1 MAEAIYFNNTKA
13 NNRME
18 DINNLKRKAAQYKEI
33 VGNTRAYRE
42 AWQKGLKDSIVD
54 RLTELTKAV
63 ELDAEIEVK
72 STIENLEAIV
82 LSLGEVKS
90 GIWENVNDNVKR
102 HLIKHN
108 GSLIY
113 QQLFNGKIVVM
124 INLPMIEGYGQPS
137 PPKTIAIYRP
147 EEIKQPFILRHV
159 EDFVREITNWE
170 DYDDDKP
177 TDQQKIGYHLNFMTG
192 EDGAPPPT

>member
-1 MAEAIYFNNTKA
+1 MANESYFNTTKKND
-13 NNRME
+13 NNME
-18 DINNLKRKAAQYKEI
+18 DINNLRRKAIHYKEV

-42 AWQKGLKDSIVD
+42 TWKNGLRDSIVD

-63 ELDAEIEVK
+63 ELEAEVEVK
-72 STIENLEAIV
+72 TTIENLEAIV

-90 GIWENVNDNVKR
+90 GIWENVNKTIKR

-147 EEIKQPFILRHV
+147 EEIKSPFILRHV
-159 EDFVREITNWE
+159 EDFVKEITNWE
-170 DYDDDKP
+170 DYDDDEP
-177 TDQQKIGYHLNFMTG
+177 TGQQKIGYHLNFMAS
-192 EDGAPPPT
+192 EDGASPQ

>member
-1 MAEAIYFNNTKA
+1 MADASYFNTTKIDKE
-13 NNRME
+13 ME
-18 DINNLKRKAAQYKEI
+18 NINNLKRKVVQYKEI
-33 VGNTRAYRE
+33 VANTRAYRE
-42 AWQKGLKDSIVD
+42 AWKNGLRDSIVD
-54 RLTELTKAV
+54 RLTNLTKAA
-63 ELDAEIEVK
+63 ELEAEVEVK
-72 STIENLEAIV
+72 ETVENLEAIV

-90 GIWENVNDNVKR
+90 GIWENVNKTIKR

-147 EEIKQPFILRHV
+147 EEIKPPFILRHV
-159 EDFVREITNWE
+159 EDFVKEITNWE
-170 DYDDDKP
+170 DYDDDEP
-177 TDQQKIGYHLNFMTG
+177 TGQQKIGYHLNFMAG
-192 EDGAPPPT
+192 EDGAAPKS

>member
-1 MAEAIYFNNTKA
+1 MADASYFNTTKIDKE
-13 NNRME
+13 ME
-18 DINNLKRKAAQYKEI
+18 NLNNLKRKAIQYKEI

-42 AWQKGLKDSIVD
+42 AWKNGLRDSIVD

-63 ELDAEIEVK
+63 ELEAEVEVK

-90 GIWENVNDNVKR
+90 GIWENVNKTIKR

-147 EEIKQPFILRHV
+147 EEIKPPFILRHV
-159 EDFVREITNWE
+159 EDFIKEITGWE

-177 TDQQKIGYHLNFMTG
+177 TDQQKIGYHLNFMAEEGTQQ
-192 EDGAPPPT
+192 